1 MKKTWIILGL
11 ILVLLSVMP
20 IAAAP
25 RAPKKGGVLRIA
37 MNTSPPSLDPMSNT
51 HLATRQIGLHIF
63 ESLVTFDEKFQVVP
77 QIAESW
83 EISKDGK
90 VYTFQIR
97 KGLKFHNGDNVRAT
111 DVKASIERFMEMA
124 PRRQEFEVVSRVE
137 VLNDYAIRIY
147 LKEETGAFLAA
158 LANPICQLAIIPAKF
173 RNVPLNQLEPIG
185 TGPYK
190 FVEWIPDRHVK
201 LARYDGYK
209 PLDTPASGFGGKRV
223 AYLDQLIFIPVPE
236 PGARVAGLETGEY
249 DFADDLPAT
258 SVPRLEKRKNIVVGQ
273 LSPFTYVTLYL
284 NHSGKLGNPKLR
296 KAIQLALNMDE
307 IALVAGEGAGRVDPG
322 FYFKEQFWHSD
333 AGKEFYNQHDTKR
346 AKALLNE
353 SGYKGEQL
361 VLVTNTDYGYMYKA
375 ALVVLQQLKSI
386 GMNIKLEVYD
396 WPGALAVRSDL
407 SKWDLFFSSHST
419 RFDPTANNFYFYKD
433 TTFFGYNNPAMEA
446 LLDEGKRL
454 SDPKAR
460 RAVYEKVQQK
470 IYEDVAMLKLFDL
483 NMYEGLN
490 ASVRDYKFWVMPYFW
505 NVWLDK

>member
-1 MKKTWIILGL
+1 MKKTWTILGL
-11 ILVLLSVMP
+11 ILVLLSVVP

-25 RAPKKGGVLRIA
+25 QEPNKGGILRIA
-37 MNTSPPSLDPMSNT
+37 MNTNPPSLDPMSNT

-63 ESLVTFDEKFQVVP
+63 ESLVTFDENFRVVP

-97 KGLKFHNGDNVRAT
+97 KGLKFHNGDNLNAA
-111 DVKASIERFMEMA
+111 DVKASMERFMEGA
-124 PRRQEFEVVSRVE
+124 PRRQEFAVVSRVE
-137 VLNDYAIRIY
+137 VLNDYAIRIC

-158 LANPICQLAIIPAKF
+158 LANPMCQLAIIPARF
-173 RNVPLNQLEPIG
+173 RNVPINQLEPIG

-190 FVEWIPDRHVK
+190 FVEWIPDRHIK

-209 PLDTPASGFGGKRV
+209 PLNTPASGFGGKRV
-223 AYLDQLIFIPVPE
+223 AYLDQLIFVPVPE

-258 SVPRLEKRKNIVVGQ
+258 SVPRLEKRKNIVVDQ
-273 LSPFTYVTLYL
+273 LAPFTYVTLYL
-284 NHSGKLGNPKLR
+284 NFSGKLGNPNLR

-307 IALVAGEGAGRVDPG
+307 IALVSGEGAGRVDPG
-322 FYFKEQFWHSD
+322 FYFREQFWHSD
-333 AGKEFYNQHDTKR
+333 AGKEFYNQHDTKK

-353 SGYKGEQL
+353 AGYKGEQL
-361 VLVTNTDYGYMYKA
+361 VLITNTDYGYMYKA

-396 WPGALAVRSDL
+396 WPGALAVRKDL

-433 TTFFGYNNPAMEA
+433 TTFFGYNDPEMEA

-454 SDPKAR
+454 SDPNAR
-460 RAVYEKVQQK
+460 RAVYEQVQQK

-490 ASVRDYKFWVMPYFW
+490 ASVRGYKFWVMPYFW